1 MKKILFVFL
10 DLLSIAFLAGGYAIQ
25 YFTKRKLGMV
35 RWVVFKNKQL
45 QEQMPVDVL
54 KYAAAA
60 FVLILAVFT
69 LAGFLKKKAHRK
81 KPDVVMAIFM
91 AALTAGY
98 LGFTILAS
106 ENSIRSYYL
115 VMPMIGAAAL
125 LQVIRNM
132 IAVRTC
138 KYEK

>member
-60 FVLILAVFT
+60 FVLILAVFEEEST
-69 LAGFLKKKAHRK
+69 
-81 KPDVVMAIFM
+81 
-91 AALTAGY
+91 
-98 LGFTILAS
+98 
-106 ENSIRSYYL
+106 
-115 VMPMIGAAAL
+115 
-125 LQVIRNM
+125 
-132 IAVRTC
+132 
-138 KYEK
+138 